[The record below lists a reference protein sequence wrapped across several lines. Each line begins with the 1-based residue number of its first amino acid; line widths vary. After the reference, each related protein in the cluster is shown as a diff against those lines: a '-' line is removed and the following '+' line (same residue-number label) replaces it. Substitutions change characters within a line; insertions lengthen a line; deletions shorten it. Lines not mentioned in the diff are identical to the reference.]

1 MRTLIFSGDNIWPD
15 GSAEIDVVA
24 VAVDIDVATGG
35 VVVVVDGVVHI
46 VEDIMKVCWY
56 DFESIPEIEIEIW

>member
-46 VEDIMKVCWY
+46 VEDIMKVC
-56 DFESIPEIEIEIW
+56 